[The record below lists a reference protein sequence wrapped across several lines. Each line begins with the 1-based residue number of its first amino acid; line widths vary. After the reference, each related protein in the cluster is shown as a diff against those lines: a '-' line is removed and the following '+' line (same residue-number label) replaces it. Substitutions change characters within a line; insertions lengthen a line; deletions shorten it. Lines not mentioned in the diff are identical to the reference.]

1 MSIVVLWT
9 AYERWHAWV
18 MLSGGVAHDYR
29 NYRNHTALFERRGCG
44 TQPNMGKITH
54 GVAQS
59 VRDSSTATARGDETA
74 QGELRVDNR

>member
-44 TQPNMGKITH
+44 TQ
-54 GVAQS
+54 
-59 VRDSSTATARGDETA
+59 
-74 QGELRVDNR
+74 